1 MPPNDEGLQEAAQN
15 DTLTQLDNFI
25 NNLVKLNE
33 NDTKSIKNF
42 QTKFYESSAPVRLDP
57 VPQKIKKRR
66 LSGENN
72 IDIGEYY
79 ECYGESKQLDKLK
92 FMKQGVESTSYSNH
106 EEMEQDKSGQIE
118 FKEKEYH
125 QNVSSQINQPHYNK
139 GNIAAVTNDVD
150 EIIDISSDEDEIEV
164 TYHSNEDV
172 IDLSS
177 ITNTIEDLD
186 NFTPIPNNMED
197 FIDLTTNDD
206 DINSKPEDLNDSPPF
221 SPDIN
226 LTSIEDDNNT
236 VNDPSDSNVEE
247 IDVVIKPAAITCLCD
262 KFTTYSELSVCVQSQ
277 CRSFMV
283 TPITMS
289 PGILVAQLDD
299 DDDLKDFKHVKFASN
314 HEWCNFQISRLV
326 HFESKKYILLSVDP
340 SISFDEVQKH
350 YNAKGLGL
358 VQKWLGDPIDE
369 ERSLQVVETFIEDDG
384 SFRIECAVDKPL
396 ETKNPIHFLDN
407 IFSDLS
413 VSFGN
418 NIVSLH
424 SGKCTVRCRK
434 AEGSLEFTLVPT
446 LVIGYLSSIDE
457 TRNQNLAIKIL
468 KGQYRSAP
476 VPPSPLI
483 SLPIVNKQLPSTRTS
498 EPQREKT
505 KTVSFAVKSNVAKRK
520 VDDVFNNE
528 ESSDEDEETN
538 LCANQKNTPP
548 RKYNKTM
555 QSPGLKWSLTLM

>member
-66 LSGENN
+66 QSGENN

-79 ECYGESKQLDKLK
+79 ECCGEIKQLDKLK

-139 GNIAAVTNDVD
+139 GNIAAVTND
-150 EIIDISSDEDEIEV
+150 I
-164 TYHSNEDV
+164 EDV

-186 NFTPIPNNMED
+186 NFTPIPSNMED

-369 ERSLQVVETFIEDDG
+369 ERSLQVVETFIEVDG
-384 SFRIECAVDKPL
+384 SFWIECAVDKPL
-396 ETKNPIHFLDN
+396 ETKNPIHLLDN

-413 VSFGN
+413 VAFGN
-418 NIVSLH
+418 EIVSLH
-424 SGKCTVRCRK
+424 NGKCTVRCRK
-434 AEGSLEFTLVPT
+434 AEGSLEFTPVPT

-457 TRNQNLAIKIL
+457 PRNQNLAIKIL
-468 KGQYRSAP
+468 KGQFRSAP
-476 VPPSPLI
+476 VPPSPLV
-483 SLPIVNKQLPSTRTS
+483 SSPVVNIQIQSKRTF

-520 VDDVFNNE
+520 VEDVFNNE
-528 ESSDEDEETN
+528 ESSDEDE
-538 LCANQKNTPP
+538 TPP

-555 QSPGLKWSLTLM
+555 QSPGLKWSP